1 MSRLISVSVFDP
13 EDNAEWS
20 GWHERSDKPGQPH
33 QICLARNTQITRS
46 FSSTPLNDF
55 ILNGFYDLQ
64 KPMAAIDWN
73 TTSHRIGGGGPNHV
87 RTMESAEGTC
97 EAILVGD
104 NYNLLEPT
112 RYRSVSAEYPG
123 LMSMLHREV
132 LRDSSERE
140 LFSFELDEG
149 ARAVCKVQQSST
161 WSMTERRVRATV
173 RLNVDFSDDEG
184 INALQ
189 ALNQHR

>member
-1 MSRLISVSVFDP
+1 
-13 EDNAEWS
+13 
-20 GWHERSDKPGQPH
+20 
-33 QICLARNTQITRS
+33 
-46 FSSTPLNDF
+46 
-55 ILNGFYDLQ
+55 
-64 KPMAAIDWN
+64 
-73 TTSHRIGGGGPNHV
+73 
-87 RTMESAEGTC
+87 
-97 EAILVGD
+97 
-104 NYNLLEPT
+104 
-112 RYRSVSAEYPG
+112 
-123 LMSMLHREV
+123 MLHREV